1 MACNTS
7 IMTDVTSRILRLLT
21 LLQSHRHWS
30 GPELATTLN
39 VTERT
44 IRRDIDR
51 LRELGYRI
59 DSLAGSDGGYRL
71 ESGTGMPPLLLT
83 DDEAVAMAIGLR
95 ITASQQL
102 ITEVDAT
109 ITALTKLER
118 MLPARLRRRVSAL
131 NAAINKATSFQQD
144 TGVSAETLGLL
155 AVACRTHERVRFRY
169 TSASG
174 EVTHRLADPYV
185 LVPKVQR
192 WYVLCWDEG
201 RDDWRTFRVDRLS
214 GLELTGVR
222 CEPRELDARDVEK
235 RLMFPARKQRRRHEV
250 QVTVAL
256 SAEEAQ
262 ARFGR
267 WVPEIEK
274 VGENQSRWCVQVVD
288 TYELVH
294 ALWWMPAGVDYTV
307 EVAEPLRS
315 AFQDTLERMTQA
327 AGGGQLSA

>member
-131 NAAINKATSFQQD
+131 NAAINK
-144 TGVSAETLGLL
+144 
-155 AVACRTHERVRFRY
+155 VRFRY

-294 ALWWMPAGVDYTV
+294 ALWWMPTGVDYTV

-315 AFQDTLERMTQA
+315 AFQDALERMTQA